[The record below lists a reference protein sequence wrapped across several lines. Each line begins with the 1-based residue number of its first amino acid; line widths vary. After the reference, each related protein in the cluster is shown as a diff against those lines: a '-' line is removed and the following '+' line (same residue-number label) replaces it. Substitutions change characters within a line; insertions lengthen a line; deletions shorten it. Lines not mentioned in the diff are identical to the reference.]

1 MNFVT
6 WFDII
11 VIALVVI
18 LGIKGIINGLVKE
31 IFGLIGLIGG
41 VIIAS
46 RNAQSVGDL
55 ISSNIYQLND
65 SSSFFFGF
73 LATLILFWFVCL
85 IAGNIF
91 SKMLSLSGL
100 GFLDRILGFF
110 IGSAKIFLV
119 FAIFCA
125 IISNISVLSQKIE
138 PYFEN
143 SKVYPVLLASG
154 KFIMNIDLNRTKQD
168 VIDKFDNEPMS
179 VDSNETNSTK
189 EDR

>member
-1 MNFVT
+1 MDLIT

-31 IFGLIGLIGG
+31 VFGLIGLIGG

-46 RNAQSVGDL
+46 RNANLVGQL
-55 ISSNIYQLND
+55 ISDNIYKLSE

-73 LATLILFWFVCL
+73 LATLVIFWLLCL
-85 IAGNIF
+85 LVGNLF
-91 SKMLSLSGL
+91 SKMLSMSGF
-100 GFLDRILGFF
+100 GFIDKILGFF
-110 IGSAKIFLV
+110 VGSAKIFLV
-119 FAIFCA
+119 FSIFAAIV
-125 IISNISVLSQKIE
+125 SNISILSQKVE

-154 KFIMNIDLNRTKQD
+154 KFIMNVDLNKTKQEVEQRLD
-168 VIDKFDNEPMS
+168 IPTDN
-179 VDSNETNSTK
+179 NETNSTK
-189 EDR
+189 DMQ